1 MQWVS
6 SSPHFS
12 VLVFNLRIARN
23 IIKLS

>member
-6 SSPHFS
+6 ASPHFS
-12 VLVFNLRIARN
+12 VLAFNLRIARN